1 MPVERDDMDWREVV
15 YRGVEDQQLDYK
27 AAQDWNELSR
37 AGRAKFARH
46 VMALANTRGGYIVV
60 GVGEDANGN
69 PLLHTGL
76 TEKQARS
83 FDPSMAGQ
91 TVNRYADP
99 AVDFDIVRPEVDGK
113 RYAIFVVQRFSDQ
126 PHVCCDACDVELQR
140 GVFYI
145 RTTDARSRAAF
156 RASEMHDLIQRAL
169 RNQRQAL
176 GRLIRG
182 VLYEGRNEMAS
193 DAGRAF
199 DQIQRD
205 CQANARDVF
214 GAREWRTQLLFEIWC
229 YPSVY
234 SVNRFPLG
242 EVKEAAANVILPPIS
257 HFPFFEGQSGM
268 RVYFANDALRSHA
281 PADMGTGQRRA
292 YWEFQA
298 NGGFYYLLETSPAN
312 SKELT
317 YPVLARCVACAMSV
331 IGQLYSAIGVEDE
344 LLSIQIGVRNTEG
357 ARLTGVPD
365 GSDPPPC
372 SQPDVEVVKRR
383 TVGDMVSDPVD
394 HAVRVARELTER
406 FNVPRNRHDDLP
418 EVLAAFLAGRQP

>member
-1 MPVERDDMDWREVV
+1 MAVERDDVDWHEVV

-69 PLLHTGL
+69 PLLYTGL

-83 FDPSMAGQ
+83 FDPSMIGQ
-91 TVNRYADP
+91 TVNRYSDP

-113 RYAIFVVQRFSDQ
+113 RYAIFVVQRFDDL
-126 PHVCCDACDVELQR
+126 PHVCCDACDIELQR

-156 RASEMHDLIQRAL
+156 RASEMHDLVQRAL

-182 VLYEGRNEMAS
+182 VLYEGRNEMAP
-193 DAGRAF
+193 DAAGAF
-199 DQIQRD
+199 DTMLKSS
-205 CQANARDVF
+205 QANARDVF
-214 GAREWRTQLLFEIWC
+214 GAREWRHRLLFEVWC

-234 SVNRFPLG
+234 EANRFPLG
-242 EVKEAAANVILPPIS
+242 DVKQAVSNVILPPIS
-257 HFPFFEGQSGM
+257 HFPFVDGRSGM
-268 RVYFANDALRSHA
+268 RVYFANNALRSHA
-281 PADMGTGQRRA
+281 PADMGGGQRRA
-292 YWEFQA
+292 YWEFQGS
-298 NGGFYYLLETSPAN
+298 GGFYYLLEAAPAN
-312 SKELT
+312 SAELA
-317 YPVLARCVACAMSV
+317 YPVLARSVACAMSV

-344 LLSIQIGVRNTEG
+344 LLTVQITIRNTEG
-357 ARLTGVPD
+357 ASLGDVPGGVA
-365 GSDPPPC
+365 PPAC
-372 SQPDVEVVKRR
+372 SLPDVESIKRR

-394 HAVRVARELTER
+394 HAVRVVRELAER
-406 FNVPRNRHDDLP
+406 FNVGRDRHEALP
-418 EVLAAFLAGRQP
+418 EILSAFLAGRQP